1 MGATLLIDFGSTFTK
16 IRAVDLERETLLGIA
31 QAPST
36 ADTDLTIGLEAAYR
50 DLLAET
56 GLRDGDIEKK
66 FACSSAAGGLRIAVI
81 GLVPNLTTDA
91 ARKAAF
97 GAGGKVVAGYS
108 NKLTAGD
115 IADLTD
121 IRPDL
126 VLLAGGTDGGNE
138 KVIRHNYQAIAKS
151 GLSCPILYAGNKVV
165 AEEAEKALRDA
176 EKQVV
181 VAGNIL
187 PEVNRL
193 QLEPTH
199 RAIRELFIEQI
210 VHGKGLDKAEQRV
223 GGIIMPTPMAVLQG
237 AELLAKGTS
246 AEEGLGD
253 LVVVDVGGA
262 TTDTNSLAE
271 WKQSQP
277 DVMQKGLPVPY
288 AFRTVEGD
296 LGIRYNA
303 SHILAMV
310 GEERVL
316 ASIRELDGEGCAC
329 GADEESILPRISR
342 LTEQVEF
349 TPQDPIDYLI
359 DAALTYHAV
368 RIAVER
374 HAGRLQPHHTV
385 SGTVYFQFGKDLT
398 GVENVVATGGVF
410 KFGRYL
416 RAVLEAVRFDENN
429 GLSLRPKQPGFI
441 LDESYLLFAA
451 GLLAGS
457 APDAALRIIKGHLKP
472 L

>member
-1 MGATLLIDFGSTFTK
+1 
-16 IRAVDLERETLLGIA
+16 
-31 QAPST
+31 
-36 ADTDLTIGLEAAYR
+36 
-50 DLLAET
+50 
-56 GLRDGDIEKK
+56 
-66 FACSSAAGGLRIAVI
+66 
-81 GLVPNLTTDA
+81 
-91 ARKAAF
+91 
-97 GAGGKVVAGYS
+97 
-108 NKLTAGD
+108 
-115 IADLTD
+115 
-121 IRPDL
+121 
-126 VLLAGGTDGGNE
+126 
-138 KVIRHNYQAIAKS
+138 
-151 GLSCPILYAGNKVV
+151 
-165 AEEAEKALRDA
+165 
-176 EKQVV
+176 
-181 VAGNIL
+181 
-187 PEVNRL
+187 
-193 QLEPTH
+193 
-199 RAIRELFIEQI
+199 
-210 VHGKGLDKAEQRV
+210 
-223 GGIIMPTPMAVLQG
+223 
-237 AELLAKGTS
+237 
-246 AEEGLGD
+246 
-253 LVVVDVGGA
+253 
-262 TTDTNSLAE
+262 
-271 WKQSQP
+271 
-277 DVMQKGLPVPY
+277 MQKGLPVPY

-429 GLSLRPKQPGFI
+429 GLSLRPKRPGFI